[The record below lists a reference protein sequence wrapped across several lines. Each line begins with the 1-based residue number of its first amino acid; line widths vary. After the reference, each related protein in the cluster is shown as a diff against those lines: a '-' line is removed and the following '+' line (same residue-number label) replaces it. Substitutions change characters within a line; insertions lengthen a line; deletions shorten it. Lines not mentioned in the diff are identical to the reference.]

1 MNALLTATDTGFTD
15 ILASIS
21 ESVQLDLVKMTASID
36 EHQFG
41 ASSPGELKNELSAQI
56 YKHLHIRNPLIDT
69 HPTTG
74 EQDLAAQFIPL
85 VPHRSIW
92 QVADRGFESSASV
105 DGESHV
111 IVKLGGV
118 KVLLPQCDVR
128 RDTAEETL
136 TVRLPSWRV
145 RTTPGYLL
153 VLGELSPGPSAGTAR
168 LYFSCETPA
177 QALELFPA
185 LLRTLA
191 ASGKGY
197 HLKALSSSLAYP
209 RSDAIVA
216 YVPAVHAIKIA
227 DMLSRTITDLTSTLN
242 SLSIFTQPLGNGIA
256 LAEESIDQ
264 RPSHRSLSFGQHRS
278 RVLADALFR
287 EDREKIGLP
296 QAWNLEAVEAR
307 IDPNQPSANL

>member
-1 MNALLTATDTGFTD
+1 MDALLTATKTNFTD
-15 ILASIS
+15 ILVAIS
-21 ESVQLDLVKMTASID
+21 ESVQLDLVKMTARID
-36 EHQFG
+36 GHHFD

-69 HPTTG
+69 QPTTG
-74 EQDLAAQFIPL
+74 EQDLAAQFTAL

-92 QVADRGFESSASV
+92 QVADCGFESSASV
-105 DGESHV
+105 NGESHV

-118 KVLLPQCDVR
+118 KVLVPQSDVR
-128 RDTAEETL
+128 RDPVKETL
-136 TVRLPSWRV
+136 AVRLPSWRA

-153 VLGELSPGPSAGTAR
+153 VLGELSPGPSIDTAR
-168 LYFSCETPA
+168 LYFGCETHA
-177 QALELFPA
+177 QALELFPE
-185 LLRTLA
+185 LLLTLA
-191 ASGKGY
+191 ASGIGY

-216 YVPAVHAIKIA
+216 YVPAVHAAKIA
-227 DMLSRTITDLTSTLN
+227 DLLGRAMKDLSSTPN
-242 SLSIFTQPLGNGIA
+242 SSSIFTQPLGKGIT

-287 EDREKIGLP
+287 ADREKIGLS
-296 QAWNLEAVEAR
+296 QAWIQEAAEAR
-307 IDPNQPSANL
+307 IDPNRPSTNL